1 MKLFELN
8 WFKKPDNGRKE
19 LETPRVTVD
28 ISPLPSIV
36 LIHGANQTNLTF
48 EYVRNALPGFT
59 FINIDWSPS
68 AGFKD
73 NLAAMI
79 NAVKE
84 SGYVYLVGHSMGGIY
99 AAHLSQH
106 VDCIG
111 GATIASPWAGSK
123 AANFL
128 KYVVPSDPIYREVQ
142 TKSVILKE
150 AREFNLPGRW
160 TNYVTTR
167 GDLPGLGGANDCVLT
182 YESMT
187 ARADLHT
194 KFIDATHYEVVM
206 SPLMVQ
212 SLANNFLKATEKTH
226 LRG

>member
-1 MKLFELN
+1 MKILGIN
-8 WFKKPDNGRKE
+8 WFRGRNVGRNE
-19 LETPRVTVD
+19 PAAPRITID

-36 LIHGANQTNLTF
+36 LIHGANQSNLTF

-59 FINIDWSPS
+59 FINIDWRPEV
-68 AGFKD
+68 GFKD

-79 NAVKE
+79 AAVKD
-84 SGYVYLVGHSMGGIY
+84 SGQVYLVGHSMGGIY
-99 AAHLSQH
+99 ATHLSQH

-167 GDLPGLGGANDCVLT
+167 GDLPGLGGPNDCVLT

-187 ARADLHT
+187 ARSDLYT

-212 SLANNFLKATEKTH
+212 SLANNFLKAAEKTR
-226 LRG
+226 LGG